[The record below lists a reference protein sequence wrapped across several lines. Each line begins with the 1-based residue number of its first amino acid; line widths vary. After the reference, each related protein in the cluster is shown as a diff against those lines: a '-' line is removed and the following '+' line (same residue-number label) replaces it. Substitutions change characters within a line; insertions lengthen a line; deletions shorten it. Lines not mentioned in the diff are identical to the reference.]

1 MSADYNYEIAVSRS
15 NFALTLRRGQV
26 NLACLVWM
34 FSPGQ
39 VIQTF
44 LLAATSMRVA
54 YGGDRKSVYQV
65 HSITQSLKGESALLS
80 IDVAERLLMDLY
92 LRALTQVSGKIQDE
106 IARAIPYTKLTEEL
120 DPRTLDLVGELRSC
134 IARHDWL
141 PCVILLDRAKC
152 CAHYPSEL
160 IAQMWEM
167 VMREATRVGHGDL
180 LAQAISANALAN
192 ANVDTD
198 KGPGRSLGA
207 MIERALPTRNAGY
220 VRRQGA
226 DLVSAGVRLEKTFG
240 AGEISLLSYL
250 AWDPKSTTQRRQL
263 LLRYNPYPT
272 RAQPLPSFID
282 EIDSMM
288 CMEKGSLRDAARS
301 QWFFKPIGSVCAE
314 DEVIDL
320 CFDHIGALIRTILET
335 RIDAGGAVYSDY
347 FARINKLRD
356 DALNG
361 YAVPMAFDG
370 EAPGRIVRFE
380 RVGEAN
386 NNGDAFPLEEVTQD
400 PPDPEPELEEEMVVA
415 PFVDDPIIEIRQP
428 GDRRTQRYRVSE
440 LRHMQSTPY
449 GQTSS
454 SVRLVAQADVVN
466 PEHLEGFS
474 LDGIE
479 LTPAPGLQPH
489 ITPPGGHEDDDHEE
503 GGDDYDDF

>member
-1 MSADYNYEIAVSRS
+1 MSTDYNYEIAVSRS

-44 LLAATSMRVA
+44 LLAATSMRIA

-65 HSITQSLKGESALLS
+65 HAITQSLKGESALLS

-167 VMREATRVGHGDL
+167 VMREATRVGHGGL

-192 ANVDTD
+192 ANVDPD

-226 DLVSAGVRLEKTFG
+226 DLVSAGVRLDKTFG
-240 AGEISLLSYL
+240 DGEISMLSYL
-250 AWDPKSTTQRRQL
+250 AWDPRSKTQRRQP

-288 CMEKGSLRDAARS
+288 CMEKSALRDAARS

-314 DEVIDL
+314 DEMIDL
-320 CFDHIGALIRTILET
+320 SFDHIGALIKTILGT

-347 FARINKLRD
+347 FTRINKLRD

-361 YAVPMAFDG
+361 YAVPMVFDG
-370 EAPGRIVRFE
+370 QPAVRM
-380 RVGEAN
+380 REAN

-400 PPDPEPELEEEMVVA
+400 PPDPELEEEVVVA

-440 LRHMQSTPY
+440 LRHTQST
-449 GQTSS
+449 SLERAE
-454 SVRLVAQADVVN
+454 SVTRLVVHADSVN

-479 LTPAPGLQPH
+479 LTPAPGIQPH
-489 ITPPGGHEDDDHEE
+489 IMSPGGHEDDDHEE
-503 GGDDYDDF
+503 GDDDYDDF